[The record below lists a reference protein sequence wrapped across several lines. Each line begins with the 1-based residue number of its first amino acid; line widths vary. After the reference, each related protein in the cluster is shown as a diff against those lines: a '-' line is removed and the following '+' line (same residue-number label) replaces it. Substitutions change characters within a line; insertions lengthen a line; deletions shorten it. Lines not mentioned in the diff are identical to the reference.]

1 MPSNTPRPGDTGQAK
16 RKVSV
21 AEPRVQGK
29 ATQDPASAHASI
41 GSVRENLLANPHDR
55 AVSPSP
61 LSAAV
66 QRMLVSAFVGILI
79 VVFGLILMNRWR
91 RGVFILGFAM
101 IYLAV
106 VRWLVDS
113 KILGVLAVR
122 SRKFDSA
129 FSASLGATMM
139 LIAFGVESL
148 GS

>member
-1 MPSNTPRPGDTGQAK
+1 MPSNSPRPGDTGQTK

-21 AEPRVQGK
+21 AEPRAQGK
-29 ATQDPASAHASI
+29 VSQDPASAHASI

-55 AVSPSP
+55 AVPPSP

-79 VVFGLILMNRWR
+79 MVFGLILMNRWR

-139 LIAFGVESL
+139 LIAFGVESQ